1 MRTIPG
7 ETGHSGN
14 RKKLESLYLKS
25 ITSAKEAKKREDHVL
40 AESYYQRA
48 EYYLHA
54 MNEPSDYLHASIS
67 LPDPQLVA
75 RKVSAINKV
84 IEDFNLKGSHE
95 KLPSKSPNTS
105 TEASKPTYQTNILPF
120 KAHHNQQDF
129 HYTQEVP
136 E

>member
-14 RKKLESLYLKS
+14 RKKLESLYLKA

-54 MNEPSDYLHASIS
+54 MNEPSDYAHVSTC

-84 IEDFNLKGSHE
+84 IEDFNLKVSHE
-95 KLPSKSPNTS
+95 KLPSKRSNTPI
-105 TEASKPTYQTNILPF
+105 EDSKLPYQTNILPF
-120 KAHHNQQDF
+120 KTHHSQRDLP
-129 HYTQEVP
+129 YMQEVP